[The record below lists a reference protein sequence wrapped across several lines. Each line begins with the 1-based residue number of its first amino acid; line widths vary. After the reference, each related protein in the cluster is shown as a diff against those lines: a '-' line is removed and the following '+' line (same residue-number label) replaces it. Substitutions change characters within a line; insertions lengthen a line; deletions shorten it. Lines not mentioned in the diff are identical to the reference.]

1 MKDRELIERLG
12 GTAAV
17 AVYLGTS
24 YQRVYNWTTRGIPPA
39 VKLEHP
45 ELFLSDEPPVL
56 PRRKRGRAMKPTEET
71 PEPTS

>member
-17 AVYLGTS
+17 AVSLGTS
-24 YQRVYNWTTRGIPPA
+24 YQRVHNWTTRGIPPA

-45 ELFLSDEPPVL
+45 ELFLSDEPPTL
-56 PRRKRGRAMKPTEET
+56 PRRKRGRSPKPTEET
-71 PEPTS
+71 PEPTP

>member
-17 AVYLGTS
+17 AVSLGTS
-24 YQRVYNWTTRGIPPA
+24 YQRVYNWTTRRIPPA

-45 ELFLSDEPPVL
+45 ELFLSEEPPVL
-56 PRRKRGRAMKPTEET
+56 PRRKRGRVPKPTEET
-71 PEPTS
+71 PEPTP